1 MKKIGFIGMGNMATS
16 IVGGCVNSK
25 WIDASNIYAYDIDQI
40 KLQTIHEQYH
50 INVAIN
56 EQEIDVVNQVDIIV
70 LAIKPNVVESVIK
83 KIKDSLDNKV
93 VVSIVAGYDFNKY
106 QELLL
111 ATTRHISVMPNT
123 PALVKQGMTLL
134 EKENT
139 LTKEEMEFVSSMFA
153 SFGKVEVLPSYQM
166 KAGGAISGCGPAFV
180 YMMIEA
186 LADGGVKQGLPR
198 DVAYRLASQ
207 TIIGAGTMQR
217 ETNIHP
223 AILKDNVCSPGGI
236 TIKGVQALEDHN
248 FRAAVIAAIE
258 KSS

>member
-25 WIDASNIYAYDIDQI
+25 WIDASNIYAYDIDEV

-56 EQEIDVVNQVDIIV
+56 EQEIDVVKQVDIIV

-83 KIKDSLDNKV
+83 KIRDSLDNKV

-207 TIIGAGTMQR
+207 TIIGSGTMQQ

-248 FRAAVIAAIE
+248 FRAAIIAAIE

>member
-1 MKKIGFIGMGNMATS
+1 MKKIGFIGMGNMASS
-16 IVGGCVNSK
+16 IVGGCINSH
-25 WIDASNIYAYDIDQI
+25 WISPTSVYAYDIDQE
-40 KLQTIHEQYH
+40 KVKAMQDNYG
-50 INVAIN
+50 INIITN
-56 EQEIDVVNQVDIIV
+56 GQEVDMVNQVDIVV
-70 LAIKPNVVESVIK
+70 LAIKPNIVESVIE

-93 VVSIVAGYDFNKY
+93 VVSIVAGYTFDRY
-106 QELLL
+106 QALLL
-111 ATTRHISVMPNT
+111 PTTRHISVMPNT

-139 LTKEEMEFVSSMFA
+139 LTKEELQFVSEMFA

-207 TIIGAGTMQR
+207 TIIGAGTMQQV
-217 ETNIHP
+217 TNTHP

-236 TIKGVQALEDHN
+236 TIKGVQALEEHN
-248 FRAAVIAAIE
+248 FRAAVIRAIE

>member
-1 MKKIGFIGMGNMATS
+1 MKKIGFIGMGNMASS
-16 IVGGCVNSK
+16 IVGGCVNSN
-25 WIDASNIYAYDIDQI
+25 WIDPNYIYAYDIDQE
-40 KLQTIHEQYH
+40 KLQAMHNKYH
-50 INVAIN
+50 INIAVN
-56 EQEIDVVNQVDIIV
+56 KKEIDIVDKVDVIV
-70 LAIKPNVVESVIK
+70 LAIKPNIVETVVN

-111 ATTRHISVMPNT
+111 PTTRHISVMPNT

-139 LTKEEMEFVSSMFA
+139 LTTEEMQFVSDMFA

-207 TIIGAGTMQR
+207 TIIGAGTMQQ
-217 ETNIHP
+217 ETNMHP

-236 TIKGVQALEDHN
+236 TIKGVQALEEHN
-248 FRAAVIAAIE
+248 FRAAIIAAIE